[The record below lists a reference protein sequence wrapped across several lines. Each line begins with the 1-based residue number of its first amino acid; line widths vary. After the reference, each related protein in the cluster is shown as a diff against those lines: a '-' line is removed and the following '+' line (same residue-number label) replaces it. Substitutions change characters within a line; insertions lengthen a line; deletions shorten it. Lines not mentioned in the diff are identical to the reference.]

1 MISDVLRISYGG
13 AGFNFR
19 DDGDWDPE
27 DTMFL
32 NTLSAKSL
40 SGTDESITQLNS
52 CRLLTVSNLKTQCF

>member
-1 MISDVLRISYGG
+1 MFLGLVTEALGSTFEMMESETH
-13 AGFNFR
+13 
-19 DDGDWDPE
+19 E